1 MATMTGT
8 VTASALNMRSG
19 PSTSYAIVALLP
31 NGTSV
36 TVTETSG
43 SGSSQWGKTTYN
55 GTTGWIF
62 MSYVSITS
70 SDSTGTT
77 SSSPTSEPVDETIE
91 EDTEVGITDAE
102 IQAELEMYRQAA
114 VNDGKVYKGSMRLFG
129 LPPQFPNYQDFP
141 VENVNAE
148 LGRTFLN
155 NMVLDA
161 PILTLIP
168 GKPSYLPGNT
178 DKVSTAQSLIAA
190 ANESFQ
196 ELNAL
201 GKNLTE
207 ANMRYYD
214 FQQDYLTYMK
224 YVNVLCRVAAAF
236 LDLQDFELD
245 GTRLTRYDW
254 KNYRFTSDSYSS
266 LAGSALTVGTNA
278 INSTVDKLK
287 QYGSEAMNTI
297 FGFSSGD
304 AMKDAYMNSY
314 QSVDEDGNPT
324 EATEEEK
331 EEAYREFSRSYSSV
345 SSILFDDQDDVDEN
359 LLASLDSSL
368 LNMNFVQFYIDP
380 ASGFSESA
388 DNTTTESKLQ
398 GALDTGSDLM
408 KEIAFLT
415 NSAGVGDS
423 EVAENASTMFDNMT
437 TSLVNSTGS
446 GGNLSS
452 VLSRIISAGTYVVK
466 GENMIF
472 PEIYQRS
479 DYGRNYT
486 ISINLKTI
494 YGNRYS
500 IYMDILVPLMHL
512 LALVIPKQG
521 SANTYSSPFLL
532 RAHLPGIFNC
542 NLGIVQSM
550 TIEKNPSG
558 EALSVDGL
566 PMEYRVSLS
575 IKDLYS
581 DLMMTPSNEPLLFLT
596 NASLIDY
603 LAVSCGLDVTTPQLQ
618 KKIQMYTDAIVGSI
632 SDVPSNAWGVLTS
645 ALDSFV
651 ISKVLIS

>member
-19 PSTSYAIVALLP
+19 PSTSYARVELLP

-36 TVTETSG
+36 TITETSG
-43 SGSSQWGKTTYN
+43 TGSNQWGKTTYN

-62 MSYVSITS
+62 MGYVNITS
-70 SDSTGTT
+70 TGSSGTT
-77 SSSPTSEPVDETIE
+77 STSPTSDGSELIS
-91 EDTEVGITDAE
+91 EDTDIGITDAE
-102 IQAELEMYRQAA
+102 IQAELERYRQSA
-114 VNDGKVYKGSMRLFG
+114 VNEGKVYKGSMRLFG
-129 LPPQFPNYQDFP
+129 LPPQYPNYQDFP
-141 VENVNAE
+141 VESVNTE

-178 DKVSTAQSLIAA
+178 NKVSTAQSLIAA
-190 ANESFQ
+190 SNESFG

-214 FQQDYLTYMK
+214 FQQDYLTYIK

-236 LDLQDFELD
+236 LELQDFELD
-245 GTRLTRYDW
+245 GTRLPRYDW
-254 KNYRFTSDSYSS
+254 KNYRFTASSYSS
-266 LAGSALTVGTNA
+266 LAGSALTTGTNA

-287 QYGSEAMNTI
+287 QYGSDAMNTI
-297 FGFSSGD
+297 FGYSSGD

-314 QSVDEDGNPT
+314 QTTDEDGNPK
-324 EATEEEK
+324 EATDEEK
-331 EEAYREFSRSYSSV
+331 ESAYKEFSKSYSSV

-359 LLASLDSSL
+359 LLAELDSSL

-380 ASGFSESA
+380 SAGFSESA

-415 NSAGVGDS
+415 NSAGIGDS
-423 EVAENASTMFDNMT
+423 EISENASAMFDNMT
-437 TSLVNSTGS
+437 TSLINSTGS
-446 GGNLSS
+446 GGSLSS
-452 VLSRIISAGTYVVK
+452 VMSRIINAGTYVVK

-486 ISINLKTI
+486 ITVNLKTI

-500 IYMDILVPLMHL
+500 IYMDVLVPLMHL

-521 SANTYSSPFLL
+521 SANTYSSPFLV

-542 NLGIVQSM
+542 NLGMVQSM
-550 TIEKNPSG
+550 SIEKNPSG

-603 LAVSCGLDVTTPQLQ
+603 LAVSCGLDVTTPQLE
-618 KKIQMYTDAIVGSI
+618 KKIQMYTDAIIGAI
-632 SDVPSNAWGVLTS
+632 QDVPSNAWGILTN
-645 ALDSFV
+645 ALDSFIV
-651 ISKVLIS
+651 SKVLIS

>member
-1 MATMTGT
+1 MAMTGT
-8 VTASALNMRSG
+8 ITASGLNVRSG
-19 PSTSYAIVALLP
+19 PSTSYAIIGLFYR
-31 NGTSV
+31 GD
-36 TVTETSG
+36 TVTISETSG
-43 SGSSQWGKTTYN
+43 SGSNKWGKTTIN
-55 GTTGWIF
+55 GKTGWIF
-62 MSYVSITS
+62 MGYVNIT
-70 SDSTGTT
+70 DTGSTGTT
-77 SSSPTSEPVDETIE
+77 STSPSGSSDDTIE
-91 EDTEVGITDAE
+91 EDTDLGITDQE
-102 IQAELEMYRQAA
+102 IQAELERYRQSA
-114 VNDGKVYKGSMRLFG
+114 VNEGRAYKGSMRLFG

-141 VENVNAE
+141 VENVNTV

-168 GKPSYLPGNT
+168 GKPSYLPGSK
-178 DKVSTAQSLIAA
+178 DKVSTSQSLIAG
-190 ANESFQ
+190 ANESFG

-214 FQQDYLTYMK
+214 FQQDYLTYIK
-224 YVNVLCRVAAAF
+224 YVNVLCRVAASF
-236 LDLQDFELD
+236 LELQDFELD
-245 GTRLTRYDW
+245 GTKLSRYDW
-254 KNYRFTSDSYSS
+254 KNYRFTASSYTSMS
-266 LAGSALTVGTNA
+266 GTALTSGVDA
-278 INSTVDKLK
+278 ITSTVDKLK
-287 QYGSEAMNTI
+287 QYGKDAINTI

-304 AMKDAYMNSY
+304 AMKDAYMESY
-314 QSVDEDGNPT
+314 QTVDEDGNPK
-324 EATEEEK
+324 EATDEEK
-331 EEAYREFSRSYSSV
+331 EAAYNNFVKNYSS
-345 SSILFDDQDDVDEN
+345 SNSILFDDQDDVDEN
-359 LLASLDSSL
+359 LIASLDNAL

-398 GALDTGSDLM
+398 SALDSGGDLM

-415 NSAGVGDS
+415 NSAGISDT

-437 TSLVNSTGS
+437 TSLINSTSGAGS
-446 GGNLSS
+446 LGN
-452 VLSRIISAGTYVVK
+452 VMSRIISAGTYVVK

-486 ISINLKTI
+486 ISINLKSI

-500 IYMDILVPLMHL
+500 IYMDTIVPLMHL

-521 SANTYSSPFLL
+521 SANTYSSPFLI
-532 RAHLPGIFNC
+532 RAHLPGVFNC

-550 TIEKNPSG
+550 SIEKNPSG
-558 EALSVDGL
+558 DALSIDGL

-575 IKDLYS
+575 VKDLYS
-581 DLMMTPSNEPLLFLT
+581 DLMMTPSNEPLLFIT
-596 NASLIDY
+596 NASLVDY
-603 LAVSCGLDVTTPQLQ
+603 LAVTCGLDVTSPQLE

-632 SDVPSNAWGVLTS
+632 QDVPSNAWGILTN
-645 ALDSFV
+645 ALDSFI
-651 ISKVLIS
+651 ISKVAIS